1 MMTDNT
7 ASMINNDNNLM
18 LKDLTD
24 IKRFATDLHEGW
36 IITSQYNDNPHY
48 IVACYSSKTQ
58 YAGHWVNDTT
68 LLARGLVLK
77 LTDAGTHLYKNTANN
92 YRTTSIDDI
101 VNMLDGAMIAARGMR
116 KFFTIQAATSDWGAV
131 KLVDDDEN
139 ITVANN
145 VNIDYNA
152 PASVADKLDGALGIG
167 TIIDGDYIINTKG
180 SFRSDEAIHGNEI
193 MHAKH
198 NSTVFADFMMVN
210 NLTGFTP
217 LFEIITPNDFHVVQ
231 YGSMNDIVLLGLL
244 HQRTGHWIPS
254 ALLDT
259 DELTAHTNAADIV
272 NRFKFIT
279 PDVYTAGTLHEALA
293 RPALDNHEG
302 MVVTINNNDD
312 FTQDMFKIKYPAF
325 LMLQRLKNNTSG
337 KALKELIRVMPADA
351 IMNADSAVITERLM
365 DNLPG
370 DARAAAGPIISRLN
384 DTAVSEYINPIRD
397 TVNAALAL
405 YASAVSGIDLSDTT
419 DTGRLFASRVNTA
432 NTTNAIRNVVYGL
445 KRAVM
450 NGTADSDASMMNAA
464 VDIAKRVIL
473 K

>member
-1 MMTDNT
+1 
-7 ASMINNDNNLM
+7 M
-18 LKDLTD
+18 LNELTD

-68 LLARGLVLK
+68 LLSRGLVLK
-77 LTDAGTHLYKNTANN
+77 LTDAGTRLYKNTANN
-92 YRTTSIDDI
+92 YRTTNITNI

-139 ITVANN
+139 ITVASN

-180 SFRSDEAIHGNEI
+180 SFRSDEAIHGNEL
-193 MHAKH
+193 MHDKH
-198 NSTVFADFMMVN
+198 NSTGFADFMMAN

-254 ALLDT
+254 ALLDS
-259 DELTAHTNAADIV
+259 DELTARTNAADIV

-279 PDVYTAGTLHEALA
+279 PDVYSASTLYEALA

-302 MVVTINNNDD
+302 MVATINNANGSDGL
-312 FTQDMFKIKYPAF
+312 QQSMFKIKYPAF

-337 KALKELIRVMPADA
+337 KALKELIRVIPADA
-351 IMNADSAVITERLM
+351 IMNADSAVITARLM
-365 DNLPG
+365 DGLPG
-370 DARAAAGPIISRLN
+370 DARAAAIPIISRLN

-397 TVNAALAL
+397 TVHAALAL
-405 YASAVSGIDLSDTT
+405 YASAVSGIDLSDAT

-432 NTTNAIRNVVYGL
+432 VTTNTVRNVVYGL
-445 KRAVM
+445 KRAAM
-450 NGTADSDASMMNAA
+450 SGTITDNASMLNAA
-464 VDIAKRVIL
+464 VSIAKRVIL